1 MENPCIES
9 TCLEFRTNSRAVR
22 LRIVI
27 ARDPDDVDA
36 WLERHPSN
44 VLGLDIEWKPV
55 FRRNQRPNRASLLQ
69 LSSGDEALLI
79 QLFLVPV
86 TPRLLGVLAD
96 ANVVKVGVGIQADVD
111 RLQSDW
117 AVTVNGATDIGAG
130 GLSLA
135 RVVYQATGVRLT
147 KDKRISRSNWE
158 QHVLSREQIVYAG
171 LDAWAAGEAYVAT
184 SRLVCGQL

>member
-1 MENPCIES
+1 MENPCVES
-9 TCLEFRTNSRAVR
+9 ICLDFRTNTRAVR
-22 LRIVI
+22 LRILV

-79 QLFLVPV
+79 QLFRVPV

-96 ANVVKVGVGIQADVD
+96 ANVAKVGVGIQSDVD
-111 RLQSDW
+111 KLQSDW
-117 AVTVNGATDIGAG
+117 AVTVNGAVDIGAG
-130 GLSLA
+130 MSLA
-135 RVVYQATGVRLT
+135 RVVYQLTGVHLT

-158 QHVLSREQIVYAG
+158 QHALSREQIIYAG
-171 LDAWAAGEAYVAT
+171 LDAWAAAEAFVAAR
-184 SRLVCGQL
+184 SA